1 MPVTPTLNFVADY
14 IPSIPGAHSAPAA
27 APEACNDEI
36 VAIDRRRLKYCAGTS
51 AGDGHAG
58 LCTPSA
64 SAENGTDVRE
74 FADHGG

>member
-1 MPVTPTLNFVADY
+1 MPVTPTLNLVADY

-36 VAIDRRRLKYCAGTS
+36 VDRQQRLKYCAGTS
-51 AGDGHAG
+51 AGDGDAG

-64 SAENGTDVRE
+64 SAERDGR
-74 FADHGG
+74 A